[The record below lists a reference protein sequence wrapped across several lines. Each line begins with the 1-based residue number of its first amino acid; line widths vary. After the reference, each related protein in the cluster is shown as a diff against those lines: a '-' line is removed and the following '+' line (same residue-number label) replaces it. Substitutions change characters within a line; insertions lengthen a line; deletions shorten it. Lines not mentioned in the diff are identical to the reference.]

1 MFESCKISEPVISER
16 MCRTYTHSIQIYS
29 NAPVNSYPDSD
40 ISHFL
45 LYRESA
51 ADKIWKSVSMYGRL
65 DHRVFGLQSGT
76 MYDFVVMATSKNGE
90 CQVSN
95 SVTLRT
101 EEAAY

>member
-1 MFESCKISEPVISER
+1 

-29 NAPVNSYPDSD
+29 NAPVNSDPDSD

-45 LYRESA
+45 LYRESS

-65 DHRVFGLQSGT
+65 DHRVFGLQSDT

-101 EEAAY
+101 EQAAY